1 MSTLLSLR
9 EFLAMIRWMPRW
21 SIAAAL
27 CVAPARSQPATSPVD
42 FEMSHKLTQRT
53 RDEDRAD
60 PAKKEYLNL
69 ARAVGAKQ
77 LRKGDAAPARVA
89 AVVPRRG
96 TQRPA
101 PARLTPLTDFGPGE
115 RYEGEA
121 GGLYGGG
128 TNILPESHR
137 KLGEVEL
144 AQINPR
150 DRTGEPAEDGIIG
163 FVSISMSNATQEF
176 SHFKVIAD
184 RSTLKSPRVTIVDC
198 AQGGQAMAEWAPP
211 DAKPW
216 EVARERLDAA
226 GVTVQQVQVAWIKLA
241 NKAPT
246 GSLEEHGRKLER
258 DTLAVLHNARILF
271 PNLRVA
277 YLGSRTFAGYATEL
291 AAQRGIGLNPE
302 PYAFESAFSAR
313 RLILRQIERDPALA
327 LTRVPLLLWG
337 PYLWAEGQHGR
348 KIDSLVWERSDFGPD
363 GVHPSDS
370 GRGKVS
376 AQLLT
381 FLTTNPLAKSW
392 FTGK

>member
-1 MSTLLSLR
+1 M
-9 EFLAMIRWMPRW
+9 
-21 SIAAAL
+21 
-27 CVAPARSQPATSPVD
+27 
-42 FEMSHKLTQRT
+42 
-53 RDEDRAD
+53 
-60 PAKKEYLNL
+60 
-69 ARAVGAKQ
+69 
-77 LRKGDAAPARVA
+77 
-89 AVVPRRG
+89 
-96 TQRPA
+96 
-101 PARLTPLTDFGPGE
+101 
-115 RYEGEA
+115 
-121 GGLYGGG
+121 
-128 TNILPESHR
+128 
-137 KLGEVEL
+137 GEVEL
-144 AQINPR
+144 AQIKPR

-226 GVTVQQVQVAWIKLA
+226 GVTVQQVQVAWIKLT